1 MLVLPN
7 KSAQVWDKFIT
18 ENKVLVYK
26 YIVREIHRNLT
37 TNNERIE
44 LFKFED
50 NSMFAW
56 IPRPKVLDTL
66 DEAFKIFV
74 KAEEYEYAQKTKD
87 LMVKYQVDKLIKESN
102 KTEE

>member
-7 KSAQVWDKFIT
+7 KSAVVWDKFLT

-26 YIVREIHRNLT
+26 YIVREIKKHM
-37 TNNERIE
+37 NENVEKIE

-56 IPRPKVLDTL
+56 VPKSKILITL
-66 DEAFKIFV
+66 NEALKIFIS
-74 KAEEYEYAQKTKD
+74 AEEYEYASKTN
-87 LMVKYQVDKLIKESN
+87 LIITEYHINKLISESIEIKE
-102 KTEE
+102 

>member
-7 KSAQVWDKFIT
+7 KSAQVWEKFIT

-26 YIVREIHRNLT
+26 YIVREINRNLSVNT
-37 TNNERIE
+37 ERID

-56 IPRPKVLDTL
+56 IPRPKILDTL
-66 DEAFKIFV
+66 EEAFKIFV

-87 LMVKYQVDKLIKESN
+87 VIIKYKVDKVIEEST
-102 KTEE
+102 KIEE

>member
-7 KSAQVWDKFIT
+7 KSAVVWDKFLT

-26 YIVREIHRNLT
+26 YIVREIKKHM
-37 TNNERIE
+37 NENVEKIE

-56 IPRPKVLDTL
+56 VPKSKILVTL
-66 DEAFKIFV
+66 NEALKVFV
-74 KAEEYEYAQKTKD
+74 SAEEYEYASKTTAIITE
-87 LMVKYQVDKLIKESN
+87 YHINKLIKESIEI
-102 KTEE
+102 KE

>member
-7 KSAQVWDKFIT
+7 KSAVVWDKFLT

-26 YIVREIHRNLT
+26 YIVREIKKHIDDSS
-37 TNNERIE
+37 EKIE

-56 IPRPKVLDTL
+56 IPRGKILLTLTEALKVFIST
-66 DEAFKIFV
+66 
-74 KAEEYEYAQKTKD
+74 EEYEYASKTNSIITE
-87 LMVKYQVDKLIKESN
+87 YHINKLINESIEIKE
-102 KTEE
+102 

>member
-26 YIVREIHRNLT
+26 YILRELNRNLT
-37 TNNERIE
+37 TTNERIE

-50 NSMFAW
+50 ESMFAW
-56 IPRPKVLDTL
+56 IPRRKVLDTL
-66 DEAFKIFV
+66 DEALKIFV
-74 KAEEYEYAQKTKD
+74 KAEEYEYAQRTKD
-87 LMVKYQVDKLIKESN
+87 LMIKYQVDKLIKESN
-102 KTEE
+102 KPEE